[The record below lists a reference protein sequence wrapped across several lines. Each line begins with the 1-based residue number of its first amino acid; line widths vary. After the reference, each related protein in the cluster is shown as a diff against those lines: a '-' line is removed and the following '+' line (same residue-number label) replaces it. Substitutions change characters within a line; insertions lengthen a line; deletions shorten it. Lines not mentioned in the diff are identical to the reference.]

1 MATPTRRAA
10 AGAAGALVLTL
21 TACSGEGPAG
31 GESSETLTWADSPLD
46 AYYQSLFDS
55 IGMDDANAA
64 TRDAERQRQQEDLTA
79 QCMTEQGFDYTPV
92 HYPDDYYGVPA
103 EEAEGEQQS
112 QLEYAQQWGYDV
124 FTHDYAN
131 EEPVTEEE
139 SGWEDP
145 NAWVYDELTDSELR
159 AWEEA
164 LWGAPP
170 EEEEFDP
177 DADVEDYEWNWEDA
191 GCRGW
196 AQHELEA
203 DDPWAEASKVFED
216 PQFAELLE
224 EMNNIY
230 QEAETDPRFGELD
243 GAWSACMA
251 DQGYDFADPQAA
263 RESIY
268 GAHEAFWE
276 DHADDP
282 EYMGP
287 SYEETADIREQ
298 EIATAVA
305 DYTCQEKLGYESEQL
320 RVRFDAEQAFIDA
333 NKERL
338 DQFAA
343 AVEAAVP
350 AP

>member
-79 QCMTEQGFDYTPV
+79 QCMAEQGFDYTPA
-92 HYPDDYYGVPA
+92 HVPSGA
-103 EEAEGEQQS
+103 FEVPIEQDETEQQS
-112 QLEYAQQWGYDV
+112 PLEYAQQWGYDV
-124 FTHDYAN
+124 FTHDYSTQ
-131 EEPVTEEE
+131 EPVTEEA
-139 SGWEDP
+139 SAWENP
-145 NAWVYDELTDSELR
+145 NAEAYEAMSDPERAAYD
-159 AWEEA
+159 EA
-164 LWGAPP
+164 LWGTHP
-170 EEEEFDP
+170 EDTEET
-177 DADVEDYEWNWEDA
+177 EWTWEDQ
-191 GCRGW
+191 GCSSW
-196 AQHELEA
+196 AAQELAAA
-203 DDPWAEASKVFED
+203 DPYAEVYEVFDD
-216 PQFAELLE
+216 PQFAELFE
-224 EMNNIY
+224 EMNNVY
-230 QEAETDPRFGELD
+230 RDAETDPRVAELD
-243 GAWSACMA
+243 SAWSECMA
-251 DQGYDFADPQAA
+251 DEGYDFASPQAA

-268 GAHEAFWE
+268 DVQTAFWE

-282 EYMGP
+282 EYLGP
-287 SYEETADIREQ
+287 TWEETAEVRER

-305 DYTCQEKLGYESEQL
+305 DYTCQENLGYETEQL
-320 RVRFDAEQAFIDA
+320 RIRFDAEQAFIDA

-343 AVEAAVP
+343 AVEAAVG